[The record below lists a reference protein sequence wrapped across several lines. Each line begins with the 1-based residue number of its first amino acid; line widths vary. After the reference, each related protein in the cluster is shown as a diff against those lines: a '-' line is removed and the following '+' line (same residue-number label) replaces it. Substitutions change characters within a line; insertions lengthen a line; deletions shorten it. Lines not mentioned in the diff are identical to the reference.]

1 MNAIGARVGEPEG
14 SRLEVRRAAARHVAL
29 VRVARAIALLLTV
42 AGVAR
47 AQLGDREA
55 MCT

>member
-14 SRLEVRRAAARHVAL
+14 SRLEVRRVAARHVAL

-55 MCT
+55 MRT

>member
-1 MNAIGARVGEPEG
+1 VN
-14 SRLEVRRAAARHVAL
+14 
-29 VRVARAIALLLTV
+29 AIALLLTV